1 MCVSPGASP
10 DSIKSLYT
18 DREGVVIG
26 FIVSEVNVEMEEKL
40 HERMK
45 VMEELESTAKAMSHT
60 FGDPL
65 LEFDLLIDQLDTK
78 PSAIQVCVVLLG
90 RRTTG

>member
-1 MCVSPGASP
+1 LLLRAGASP
-10 DSIKSLYT
+10 ESIKSLCT
-18 DREGVVIG
+18 DRDGVVIG

-45 VMEELESTAKAMSHT
+45 VMEELESTAKAISDT
-60 FGDPL
+60 FGDPM

-78 PSAIQVCVVLLG
+78 PSAIQVRALVW
-90 RRTTG
+90 

>member
-1 MCVSPGASP
+1 M
-10 DSIKSLYT
+10 
-18 DREGVVIG
+18 IG

-45 VMEELESTAKAMSHT
+45 VMEELESTAKAISDT
-60 FGDPL
+60 FGDPM

-78 PSAIQVCVVLLG
+78 PSAIQVRLRIVWLFGDDDGLVDDCKN
-90 RRTTG
+90 